1 MAARKPRDTTQ
12 TSNVVTFQEL
22 GSTGLKIQSGVVDEE
37 FLPALR
43 ALPNRVEVFRQMKND
58 GVVGAVLFAIK
69 MLIRGVDWVVKP
81 ATSEPADIPAAEHV
95 KSCLYDMRESWDTAV
110 DQILSF
116 LTYGFSVHELVYKRR
131 RGRNQKGSLA
141 STHDDNLV
149 GWLDIPVRGQE
160 TISGW
165 EYGTASGD
173 LEYVKQIALPDL
185 RERMIPEIKLVAF
198 RATSEKS
205 NPEGESILRSAYIP
219 WYYKARIQKTEGI
232 GIERNLAGLP
242 YANVP
247 TDYLTNQEYA
257 QALSQIKTLLR
268 NIRNDERAAAVF
280 PLAYD
285 ENGNKLFEF
294 GLMTGSTRSTVD
306 TNPVIMRY
314 SQEIAMSVMADFIL
328 VGHEKAGSWS
338 LHSDKT
344 KLFATAIGAFI
355 EVICQAFNR
364 TAIPRLIDMNPFD
377 VRRGYPTLDHGD
389 IESIDLD
396 AVTRFVTALA
406 GAGMP
411 LFPDEGL
418 EQWAR
423 TRGGMPEITEEMLRQ
438 RTKQREA
445 QAQPQPPPGQGE
457 GEDKTPGRES
467 GFGVSEG
474 IQSKLLNG
482 AQIAAIVQVATAA
495 KVGDLDRTAAVNI
508 LKVAFGFNQA
518 TAESLVPTA

>member
-12 TSNVVTFQEL
+12 ASNVVMFQEL
-22 GSTGLKIQSGVVDEE
+22 GATGLKIQSGIIDEE

-43 ALPNRVEVFRQMKND
+43 ALSNRVEVFRQMKND

-69 MLIRGVDWVVKP
+69 TLIRGVDWVVKP

-95 KSCLYDMRESWDTAV
+95 KSCLYDMRESWDTVV

-116 LTYGFSVHELVYKRR
+116 LAYGFSVHELVYKRR

-141 STHDDNLV
+141 SAHDDNLV
-149 GWLDIPVRGQE
+149 GWLDVPVRAQE

-165 EYGTASGD
+165 EYDSASGD

-185 RERMIPEIKLVAF
+185 RERKLPEIKLIAF
-198 RATSEKS
+198 RATAEKG

-219 WYYKARIQKTEGI
+219 WYYKQRIQKVEGI

-247 TDYLTNQEYA
+247 TDYLTDPKYA
-257 QALSQIKTLLR
+257 QALTQIKTMLR
-268 NIRNDERAAAVF
+268 NVRNDERTAAVF

-294 GLMTGSTRSTVD
+294 GLMSGSTRSTVD
-306 TNPVIMRY
+306 TNPVIVRY

-344 KLFATAIGAFI
+344 KLFATAIGAFL
-355 EVICQAFNR
+355 EVICQSFNR
-364 TAIPRLIDMNPFD
+364 VAIPRLIDMNPFD
-377 VRRGYPTLDHGD
+377 TARGYPTLDHGD
-389 IESIDLD
+389 IESIDLG
-396 AVTRFVTALA
+396 AVTQFVTALA

-411 LFPDEGL
+411 LFPDEGI

-423 TRGGMPEITEEMLRQ
+423 SRGGMPELTGEALQHRNE
-438 RTKQREA
+438 QREA
-445 QAQPQPPPGQGE
+445 QIQIQPGQG
-457 GEDKTPGRES
+457 GAEDQATGREA

-482 AQIAAIVQVATAA
+482 AQIAAIVQVATAS
-495 KVGDLDRTAAVNI
+495 KVGELDRTAAVNI
-508 LKVAFGFNQA
+508 LKVAFGFNQS
-518 TAESLVPTA
+518 TAESLIPAA